1 MKPVHCSAI
10 AAGQAEVA
18 CRAPQGF
25 CGFWRWTFVVFRVVI
40 RQRKLGVRGI
50 LPFSL
55 CSAAVEQGT
64 VVKTLTS
71 T

>member
-1 MKPVHCSAI
+1 MF
-10 AAGQAEVA
+10 
-18 CRAPQGF
+18 RA
-25 CGFWRWTFVVFRVVI
+25 VK

-50 LPFSL
+50 LLFSL
-55 CSAAVEQGT
+55 CSAVVEQGI